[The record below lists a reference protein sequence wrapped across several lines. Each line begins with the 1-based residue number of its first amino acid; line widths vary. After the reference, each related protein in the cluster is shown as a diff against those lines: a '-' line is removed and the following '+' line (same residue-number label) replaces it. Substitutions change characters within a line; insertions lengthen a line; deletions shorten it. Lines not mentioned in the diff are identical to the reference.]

1 MTDLPDNT
9 RWQLW
14 IVAFGFFM
22 QSLDTTIVNTALPS
36 MAQSLGE
43 SPLHM
48 HMVIVSYVLT
58 VAVMLPASGW
68 LADKVGVRNIFF
80 TAIVLFTLGSLFCAL
95 SGTLNELLLARAL
108 QGVGGA
114 MMVPVGRLTVMKIVP
129 REQYMAAMTFVTL
142 PGQVGPLLGPA
153 LGGLLVEY
161 ASWHWIFLINIPV
174 GIIGAIATL
183 MLMPNYTMQTRRFD
197 LSGFLLLARALQGVG
212 GAMMVPVGRLTVMKI
227 VPREQ
232 YMAAMTF
239 VTLPGQV
246 GPLLGPALGGLLV
259 EYASWHWIFLIN
271 IPVGIIGA
279 IATLM
284 LMPNYTMQ
292 TRRFDL
298 SGFLL
303 LAIGMAV
310 LTLALD
316 GSKGTGLSPL
326 AITGLVAVGVVALVL
341 YLLHARNNNRALF
354 SLKLFRT
361 RTFSLGL
368 AGSFAGRIGSG
379 MLPFMTPVF
388 LQIGLGFSPFHAGLM
403 MIPMVLGS
411 MGMKRIVVQVVNR
424 FGYRRVLVATTLG
437 LSLVTL
443 LFMTTALLGWYYVL
457 PFVLFLQGMVNS
469 TRFSSMNTLTLKDLP
484 DNLAS
489 SGNSLLSMIMQ
500 LSMSIGVTIAGLLLG
515 LFGSQHVS
523 VDSGTTQTVFM
534 YTWLSMALIIAL
546 PAFIFARVPNDTHQ
560 NVAISR
566 RKRSA
571 Q

>member
-1 MTDLPDNT
+1 MTDLPDST

-197 LSGFLLLARALQGVG
+197 LSGFLLLAV
-212 GAMMVPVGRLTVMKI
+212 
-227 VPREQ
+227 
-232 YMAAMTF
+232 
-239 VTLPGQV
+239 
-246 GPLLGPALGGLLV
+246 
-259 EYASWHWIFLIN
+259 
-271 IPVGIIGA
+271 
-279 IATLM
+279 
-284 LMPNYTMQ
+284 
-292 TRRFDL
+292 
-298 SGFLL
+298 
-303 LAIGMAV
+303 GMAV

-326 AITGLVAVGVVALVL
+326 AIAGLVAVGVVALVL
-341 YLLHARNNNRALF
+341 YLLHAQNNNRALF

-361 RTFSLGL
+361 RTFS
-368 AGSFAGRIGSG
+368 
-379 MLPFMTPVF
+379 
-388 LQIGLGFSPFHAGLM
+388 
-403 MIPMVLGS
+403 
-411 MGMKRIVVQVVNR
+411 
-424 FGYRRVLVATTLG
+424 LG

-534 YTWLSMALIIAL
+534 YTWLSMASIIAL